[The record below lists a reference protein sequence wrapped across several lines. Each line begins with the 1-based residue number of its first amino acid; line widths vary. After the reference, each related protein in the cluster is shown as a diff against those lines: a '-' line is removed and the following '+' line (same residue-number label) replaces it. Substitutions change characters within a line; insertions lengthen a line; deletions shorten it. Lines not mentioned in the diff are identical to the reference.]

1 MKSERQGENMKK
13 ILLLALML
21 LFVIGCS
28 PSNTE
33 QKNTETPDPLA
44 GGPNKL
50 ELVIYAQTAME
61 NFLKV
66 KIEPVYTIDDNYE
79 VTKTLLRY
87 VIIGPYKID
96 GVKRDV
102 IVKLEFE
109 DDKYEYY
116 KIFQLKIDGKNT

>member
-1 MKSERQGENMKK
+1 MKK
-13 ILLLALML
+13 ILLLVLVL

-44 GGPNKL
+44 GGPDRMAL
-50 ELVIYAQTAME
+50 LTYAQTAMADI
-61 NFLKV
+61 LKSKV
-66 KIEPVYTIDDNYE
+66 DLDLFEFDNYKIE
-79 VTKTLLRY
+79 KTLLRY

-109 DDKYEYY
+109 DNTYEYY
-116 KIFQLKIDGKNT
+116 KVFQLKIDGKNIDL